1 VEDLSNWLT
10 IPEMAKATGK
20 SIRSIERLI
29 TLHRVAVAKRPVE
42 GMKPITVIAP
52 DDVEKHKGV
61 MLRPTVQ
68 SQTDNLP
75 TRQPD
80 RLPAKATLRHPDT
93 KAILK
98 ALEQLR
104 VPLAQKVY
112 LSSREAALYL
122 GFPLAEVERLVE
134 ARHIPS
140 IRLSNGWRRIARK
153 DLDHYTPPSV
163 GLTDWRNGKEESTTM

>member
-1 VEDLSNWLT
+1 
-10 IPEMAKATGK
+10 MAAATGK

-42 GMKPITVIAP
+42 GMKPVTVIAP
-52 DDVEKHKGV
+52 DEVEKHKGIV
-61 MLRPTVQ
+61 LRPTVQ
-68 SQTDNLP
+68 PQSAIAP

-134 ARHIPS
+134 AGHIPS

-163 GLTDWRNGKEESTTM
+163 GVTEWRNGKEEPSVM